1 MVMMLNALLAV
12 LFLFVQTPQAGLPS
26 DPSALT
32 ELAAEYCA
40 TEVAQAT
47 YTNVEIVEVEDVGLP
62 PVVTYAAFDFETAEQ
77 AIAALEEA
85 PLLVVQAYT
94 EDPAVELEDYDD
106 FAAEAPTPDYG
117 DADIAHVI
125 TLPVLEDEDDVL
137 VIELLGI
144 VQESQLL
151 LVLMF
156 SDSVAYPAAPGVA
169 LETLLPFGEELDE
182 TWDGTGDLQD
192 AIPEEDEMPLNWVR
206 DDVTVEAPPN
216 CE

>member
-1 MVMMLNALLAV
+1 MLLNALLAV
-12 LFLFVQTPQAGLPS
+12 LFLFVQTPQPSLPS

-40 TEVAQAT
+40 TEFALAT
-47 YTNVEIVEVEDVGLP
+47 YTNVEIVEAENVELP
-62 PVVTYAAFDFETAEQ
+62 AVVTYAAFDFETAEQ
-77 AIAALEEA
+77 AIAALEDA
-85 PLLVVQAYT
+85 PLLVVQAYG
-94 EDPAVELEDYDD
+94 DDRAVEPEAYDD
-106 FAAEAPTPDYG
+106 FIADAPSPEYG
-117 DADIAHVI
+117 DAEAAYVI

-156 SDSVAYPAAPGVA
+156 SDDVAYPAAPGVA
-169 LETLLPFGEELDE
+169 LDTFLPFGEDIDE
-182 TWDGTGDLQD
+182 TWDGIGDVQD

-206 DDVTVEAPPN
+206 DEITVEDPPN